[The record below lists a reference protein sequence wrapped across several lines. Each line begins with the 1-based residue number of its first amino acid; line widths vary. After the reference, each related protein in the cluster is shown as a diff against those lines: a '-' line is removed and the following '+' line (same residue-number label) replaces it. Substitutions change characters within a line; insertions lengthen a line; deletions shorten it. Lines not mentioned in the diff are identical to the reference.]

1 MKTKMRM
8 WELLNLE
15 DNLTNY
21 SRQGRQH
28 GVCREG
34 TKRVSR
40 KSKWRGNVALDLYS
54 GSVRFK
60 IRVEHRVY
68 PHLRFFTVP
77 LKKKSQDNV
86 SIWALVR
93 PCKMFIHIYIHTY
106 TQTQLHKPYGPKTL
120 SE

>member
-1 MKTKMRM
+1 MRI

-54 GSVRFK
+54 GSIRFK
-60 IRVEHRVY
+60 IRVE
-68 PHLRFFTVP
+68 HLRFFTVP
-77 LKKKSQDNV
+77 LKKNLR
-86 SIWALVR
+86 IMCL
-93 PCKMFIHIYIHTY
+93 FGH
-106 TQTQLHKPYGPKTL
+106 
-120 SE
+120 